1 MPDDLKQTGKPDDA
15 RINVDQDHELRYWS
29 EKLGVSLGELRK
41 LVQDAGPMVK
51 DVLRELNR

>member
-29 EKLGVSLGELRK
+29 EKLGVSLHELRK

>member
-29 EKLGVSLGELRK
+29 EKLGVSLDELRK